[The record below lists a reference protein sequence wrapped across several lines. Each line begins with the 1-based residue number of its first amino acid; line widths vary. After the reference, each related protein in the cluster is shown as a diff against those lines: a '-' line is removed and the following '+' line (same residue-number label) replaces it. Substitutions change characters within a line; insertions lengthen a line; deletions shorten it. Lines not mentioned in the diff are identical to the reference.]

1 MNQTLAEILLFVSVA
16 TNAAL
21 LIFIAGVLRKVMN
34 DMDESAFKTFLGSL
48 YRHSARSPFMHAVLT
63 IPFLGAI
70 PYFYF
75 YGFSNRWITA
85 GLALW
90 LVAGCISKM
99 IKVPIYKT
107 VAALESG
114 DVARLSRERQK
125 LNAGNMLQAILN
137 VVAAALMTVAFI
149 RR

>member
-1 MNQTLAEILLFVSVA
+1 
-16 TNAAL
+16 
-21 LIFIAGVLRKVMN
+21 
-34 DMDESAFKTFLGSL
+34 
-48 YRHSARSPFMHAVLT
+48 
-63 IPFLGAI
+63 
-70 PYFYF
+70 
-75 YGFSNRWITA
+75 
-85 GLALW
+85 
-90 LVAGCISKM
+90 M
-99 IKVPIYKT
+99 IKVPIYET

>member
-1 MNQTLAEILLFVSVA
+1 
-16 TNAAL
+16 
-21 LIFIAGVLRKVMN
+21 MN
-34 DMDESAFKTFLGSL
+34 DMDEPAFKHFLGSL
-48 YRHSARSPFMHAVLT
+48 YRHSARSPFMHTVLT

-70 PYFYF
+70 PYFYL

-90 LVAGCISKM
+90 LVAGRISKM

-114 DVARLSRERQK
+114 DVARLSGERQR

-137 VVAAALMTVAFI
+137 FVAAAFMTVAFI